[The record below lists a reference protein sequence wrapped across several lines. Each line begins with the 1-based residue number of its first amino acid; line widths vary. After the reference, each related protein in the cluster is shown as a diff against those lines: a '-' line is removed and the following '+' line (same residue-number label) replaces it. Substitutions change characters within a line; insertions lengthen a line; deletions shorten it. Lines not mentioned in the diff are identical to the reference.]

1 MEHLIGIVCV
11 LSNGAVLDD
20 LATHFKVKPE
30 DDMFPVIN
38 YPPVRFWSWRRF
50 VLFECSLVY

>member
-38 YPPVRFWSWRRF
+38 YPPWDFGLGGGLYFLSA
-50 VLFECSLVY
+50 L

>member
-38 YPPVRFWSWRRF
+38 YPP
-50 VLFECSLVY
+50 